1 MFQWN
6 MVRFA
11 LSVMGEYQFPEP
23 IITAF
28 HFSED
33 FLLLWKASA

>member
-1 MFQWN
+1 MEHGPFC
-6 MVRFA
+6 VICD
-11 LSVMGEYQFPEP
+11 GEYQFPEP